1 MAFPYL
7 TSKPPSEHNLEAYGI
22 NFQCI
27 LGSKLMPSYLSIKY
41 SSTRSHLEAPTLQ
54 DRSGVSGDFTELS
67 STNGALCA
75 VKEIEEGNASHVD
88 LTQHL
93 AKSSVTTSAVL
104 HRA

>member
-1 MAFPYL
+1 MQ
-7 TSKPPSEHNLEAYGI
+7 SH
-22 NFQCI
+22 
-27 LGSKLMPSYLSIKY
+27 LSIKY

-54 DRSGVSGDFTELS
+54 NRSGVSSDFTVLS

-88 LTQHL
+88 LTQHR
-93 AKSSVTTSAVL
+93 ANSPVTTRAVL